1 MRLAS
6 VKHGLAQS
14 GLFVVSDSLSGLFL
28 LNTLINF
35 FAMNRDILGRIHT
48 NANLIAFDAEH
59 GHIDL
64 VADHQR
70 LPDSSGKNEH
80 A

>member
-6 VKHGLAQS
+6 VKRGLAQS

-28 LNTLINF
+28 LDTLINF
-35 FAMNRDILGRIHT
+35 FSMDRNVLGCIHA

-59 GHIDL
+59 GHVDL
-64 VADHQR
+64 IADHQR